1 MESTSKLL
9 EQSRQR
15 AQESGLPY
23 QGALL
28 PVEAYQILQH
38 DKSVQLVDVR
48 SQAEWDWIGRIPGA
62 IEIELRSYPGMQP
75 NAGFLNELVQKVDK
89 TKPVFFLCRSG
100 VRSNA
105 AATMAS
111 EAGFSDCYN
120 ILEGFEGDKDQNGH
134 RGNVSGWKAA
144 GLPWVQS

>member
-1 MESTSKLL
+1 MESASKLL
-9 EQSRQR
+9 EKSRQR
-15 AQESGLPY
+15 AQELALPY

-28 PVEAYQILQH
+28 PAEAYEILQQ

-48 SQAEWDWIGRIPGA
+48 SQAEWDWVGRISGA
-62 IEIELRSYPGMQP
+62 IEIELRFYPGMQP
-75 NAGFLNELVQKVDK
+75 NADFLIELVRKVDK

-105 AATMAS
+105 AATMAN
-111 EAGFSDCYN
+111 EAGFSESYN
-120 ILEGFEGDKDQNGH
+120 ILEGFEGDKDQSGH

-144 GLPWVQS
+144 GLPWMQS

>member
-1 MESTSKLL
+1 MESVSKLL
-9 EQSRQR
+9 EKSQ
-15 AQESGLPY
+15 QELALPY

-28 PVEAYQILQH
+28 PAEAYQILQQ

-48 SQAEWDWIGRIPGA
+48 SQAEWDWVGRISGA

-75 NAGFLNELVQKVDK
+75 NADFLNELAQKIDK

-105 AATMAS
+105 AAAIAC
-111 EAGFSDCYN
+111 EAGFSRCYN
-120 ILEGFEGDKDQNGH
+120 ILEGFEGDKDENGH

-144 GLPWVQS
+144 GLPWMQS